1 MNNFLSAIQFMTILP
16 VGRHGSFEPRG
27 MVPYFPLVGLLLGI
41 LVYALDAVALRL
53 WSRPVAAV
61 LDVLWLAVVTG
72 ALHLDGLGDTADGL
86 FGHHPREKALAIMKD
101 SRVGAMGVVA
111 IVLNL
116 MLKWTGIAE
125 LDLHRGLVLVLVPA
139 YARAGLLFGFRFLDY
154 GRPGGGTAKP
164 FFADKPSASALW
176 GILVPVVLS
185 IALGLKAIAL
195 NAAFAVVVG
204 AILLF
209 YKKRLGCIT
218 GDMFGAMTEATES
231 ALFLISAVGGLS
243 C

>member
-1 MNNFLSAIQFMTILP
+1 MTILP

-27 MVPYFPLVGLLLGI
+27 MVPYFPLVGLLLG
-41 LVYALDAVALRL
+41 LLMCALDAVALRL
-53 WSRPVAAV
+53 WSKPVAAV

-86 FGHHPREKALAIMKD
+86 FGHHTREKALAIMKD

-125 LDLHRGLVLVLVPA
+125 LDLHRSLLLVLVPA

-154 GRPGGGTAKP
+154 GRPGGGTGKP
-164 FFADKPSASALW
+164 FFTDKPSVAAFL
-176 GILVPVVLS
+176 GVLVPVVLS

-231 ALFLISAVGGLS
+231 VLFLISSVGGFS